1 MKRNCIIGIDIG
13 GTNFRIGAVDIQ
25 NQVTDFWKIPTSS
38 VFCTEDSMADLT
50 RYMKY
55 YCQKI
60 KLDGVDIQGIA
71 IGFPTTINKERT
83 RVIQAPNIPFM
94 ENLPVVET
102 LERELDVPVFIERD
116 VTMALLYDMEMY
128 NLNDAA
134 LLVGCYFGTGLGNAI
149 RINGRM
155 LIGKNGTAG
164 ELGHIPVDGSEDE
177 CGCGNVGCMENVGAG
192 KYLKRLCEEK
202 YKQTPIDAIFTVHRE
217 EPLLRQFVD
226 RMAQA
231 VATEVNILDPD
242 CVLIGG
248 GVPEMKDF
256 PKEYLKDRILFHT
269 RKPYPAENL
278 QMIFTRDAEDKSVI
292 GAAVYAR
299 SMLEK

>member
-50 RYMKY
+50 RYIKR

-60 KLDGVDIQGIA
+60 KLDGAYIQGIA

-292 GAAVYAR
+292 GAAAYAR